1 MRFKLVLLTYLCAS
15 FFLNTP
21 VNAGVGFDDDID
33 LSLILGDGF
42 KSEKKLAKEAQE
54 AQKEKN
60 KQKKEKQEEASSE
73 EKPTL
78 DFGNKQP
85 SPSQQEISSAA
96 NLLSKVKKGLPFSPD
111 EMEAW
116 IVNTKDI
123 NNCYEN
129 GQTMLLYVVA
139 RYTDIQSIRMLI
151 ENGADLQTHCNPRY
165 EALFVAAI
173 NNPSATVTETLLNN
187 GANLIDRDIEQN
199 TALMLAATFN
209 RSSKVLDT
217 LLDYGLKTN
226 ATNKYGYDA
235 LMLAAYENGRI
246 PILQTLIDNGSDVNF
261 RDKEGHTP
269 LMAAAL
275 RGRDEA
281 MQYLIKRG
289 ADFNAK
295 DNNGVS
301 VLDYYN
307 KRHYLKTL
315 NFDDANLMT
324 PSQHLEK
331 QFEFVAENHYRYN
344 NALKNSLYSENPD
357 AEGEIALE
365 NLADVDVKDDNGC
378 TPLLAA
384 TVNNNSL
391 SVIEKLV
398 TAKANVNA
406 SCLGGKTPLMILAE
420 QTDHRYNPDEQLKKA
435 QYLLNH
441 KADPNLQDKN
451 GDTALI
457 YAVKNHAD
465 KAFIGSLVSAGAD
478 MNLANNDKQTP
489 LWVAILNNEPAET
502 VKMLIE
508 HGANPN
514 QPDVR
519 GETPLWYLL
528 RTDGNTELSCVLIR
542 GGADVEK
549 PNAAGDLPLWY
560 AFNRNV
566 DEKLLETIIAHQSN
580 LNIKNENGDTPLL
593 YAVKNDYPASIVKLL
608 LTKKADPSIA
618 DKNGYTIYDI
628 LQSNQYYDETMKKRN
643 RSRVLNA
650 W

>member
-1 MRFKLVLLTYLCAS
+1 MRFKLVLLTFLCACC
-15 FFLNTP
+15 FMNTP

-33 LSLILGDGF
+33 ISLLLGKGF
-42 KSEKKLAKEAQE
+42 KSEKNRAKEAKE
-54 AQKEKN
+54 AKKA
-60 KQKKEKQEEASSE
+60 KQKKAKNQQSE
-73 EKPTL
+73 PTL
-78 DFGNKQP
+78 DFDDKQVAP
-85 SPSQQEISSAA
+85 KNLPVAT
-96 NLLSKVKKGLPFSPD
+96 NLLSKVKKGLPFTPD
-111 EMEAW
+111 EMESW
-116 IVNTKDI
+116 ILNTKDI

-129 GQTMLLYVVA
+129 GQTMLLYVIA
-139 RYTDIQSIRMLI
+139 RYKEIAPIRMLI

-165 EALFVAAI
+165 EALFIAAI
-173 NNPSATVTETLLNN
+173 NNPSAAVIETLLNN
-187 GANLIDRDIEQN
+187 GANLIEQDLEQN
-199 TALMLAATFN
+199 TALMLAAAFN
-209 RSSKVLDT
+209 RSSKVLDI
-217 LLDYGLKTN
+217 LIDYGLKTN
-226 ATNKYGYDA
+226 TVNKYGYDA
-235 LMLAAYENGRI
+235 LMLAAYQNGRI

-261 RDKEGHTP
+261 RDREGHTP

-275 RGRDEA
+275 HGRDEA

-315 NFDDANLMT
+315 NFNSDNLVT
-324 PSQHLEK
+324 PSQRMNKE
-331 QFEFVAENHYRYN
+331 FEFVAENHYRYN
-344 NALKNSLYSENPD
+344 NALKNSLYSDNPD
-357 AEGEIALE
+357 SDEEAALE

-384 TVNNNSL
+384 VINNNSL

-406 SCLGGKTPLMILAE
+406 TCLGDKTPLMILAE
-420 QTDHRYNPDEQLKKA
+420 QTDARYNPDEQLKKA
-435 QYLLNH
+435 QYLLAH
-441 KADPNLQDKN
+441 KADPDLKDKDGN
-451 GDTALI
+451 TALM
-457 YAVKNHAD
+457 YAVKSHAN
-465 KAFIGSLVSAGAD
+465 KAFISSLVTAGAD
-478 MNLANNDKQTP
+478 MNLANNAEQTP
-489 LWVAILNNEPAET
+489 LWVALLSNEPAEN

-514 QPDVR
+514 QPDAR
-519 GETPLWYLL
+519 GETPLWYML
-528 RTDGNTELSCVLIR
+528 RTDGNPETSCILIR
-542 GGADVEK
+542 GGADVNT

-566 DEKLLETIIAHQSN
+566 DEKLLETIIAHQTD

-628 LQSNQYYDETMKKRN
+628 MQSNQYYDETMKRRN

>member
-1 MRFKLVLLTYLCAS
+1 MRFKFVLLT
-15 FFLNTP
+15 FLGSCFLFNTP
-21 VNAGVGFDDDID
+21 ANAGVGFDDDID

-42 KSEKKLAKEAQE
+42 KSEKKLAKEAKD
-54 AQKEKN
+54 AQKEKE
-60 KQKKEKQEEASSE
+60 KEKKKQQKSQDTSSQEA
-73 EKPTL
+73 PTL
-78 DFGNKQP
+78 DFSNKQP
-85 SPSQQEISSAA
+85 SPQNRSAAA

-111 EMEAW
+111 EMESW

-139 RYTDIQSIRMLI
+139 RYTDVQSIRMLI
-151 ENGADLQTHCNPRY
+151 ENGADLQTHCNLRY
-165 EALFVAAI
+165 EALFIAAI
-173 NNPSATVTETLLNN
+173 NNPSAAVTETLLNN
-187 GANLIDRDIEQN
+187 GANLIERDIEQN

-209 RSSKVLDT
+209 RSSKVLDM
-217 LLDYGLKTN
+217 LIDYGLKTN
-226 ATNKYGYDA
+226 TVNKYGYDA

-246 PILQTLIDNGSDVNF
+246 PILETLIDNGSDVNF

-324 PSQHLEK
+324 PSQRLEK

-357 AEGEIALE
+357 AEEEMALE
-365 NLADVDVKDDNGC
+365 NMADVDVKDDNGC

-384 TVNNNSL
+384 VINNNTL

-398 TAKANVNA
+398 TAKADVNA
-406 SCLGGKTPLMILAE
+406 SCMGDRTPLMILAE
-420 QTDHRYNPDEQLKKA
+420 QTDHRYNPDEQLKKV
-435 QYLLNH
+435 QYLLSH
-441 KADPNLQDKN
+441 KANPDIKDKN

-465 KAFIGSLVSAGAD
+465 KALISSLVSAGAD
-478 MNLANNDKQTP
+478 INLANNEEQTP

-514 QPDVR
+514 QPDAR
-519 GETPLWYLL
+519 GEMPLWYLL
-528 RTDGNTELSCVLIR
+528 RTDGDTELACVLIR

-566 DEKLLETIIAHQSN
+566 DEKLLETIIAHQTN

-593 YAVKNDYPASIVKLL
+593 YAVKNDYPANIVKLL
-608 LTKKADPSIA
+608 LSKGANPNAA

-628 LQSNQYYDETMKKRN
+628 LQSNQYYDETMQRRN
-643 RSRVLNA
+643 RDSVLNA

>member
-1 MRFKLVLLTYLCAS
+1 MRFKFVLLT
-15 FFLNTP
+15 FLGSCFLFNAP

-42 KSEKKLAKEAQE
+42 KSEKKLAKEAKD
-54 AQKEKN
+54 AQKEKEKK
-60 KQKKEKQEEASSE
+60 KQQKSQDTSSQEA
-73 EKPTL
+73 PTL
-78 DFGNKQP
+78 DFSNKQP
-85 SPSQQEISSAA
+85 SPQNRSAAA

-111 EMEAW
+111 EMESW

-139 RYTDIQSIRMLI
+139 RYTDVQSIRMLI

-165 EALFVAAI
+165 EALFIAAI
-173 NNPSATVTETLLNN
+173 NNPSAAVTETLLNN
-187 GANLIDRDIEQN
+187 GANLIERDIEQN

-209 RSSKVLDT
+209 RSSKVLDM
-217 LLDYGLKTN
+217 LIDYGLKTN
-226 ATNKYGYDA
+226 TVNKYGYDA

-246 PILQTLIDNGSDVNF
+246 PILETLIDNGSDVNF

-324 PSQHLEK
+324 PSQRLEK

-357 AEGEIALE
+357 AEGEMALE

-384 TVNNNSL
+384 VINNNTL

-398 TAKANVNA
+398 TAKADVNA
-406 SCLGGKTPLMILAE
+406 SCMGDRTPLMILAE
-420 QTDHRYNPDEQLKKA
+420 QTDHRYNPDEQLKKV
-435 QYLLNH
+435 QYLLSH
-441 KADPNLQDKN
+441 KANPDIKDKN
-451 GDTALI
+451 
-457 YAVKNHAD
+457 
-465 KAFIGSLVSAGAD
+465 
-478 MNLANNDKQTP
+478 
-489 LWVAILNNEPAET
+489 
-502 VKMLIE
+502 
-508 HGANPN
+508 
-514 QPDVR
+514 R
-519 GETPLWYLL
+519 
-528 RTDGNTELSCVLIR
+528 
-542 GGADVEK
+542 
-549 PNAAGDLPLWY
+549 
-560 AFNRNV
+560 FNICR
-566 DEKLLETIIAHQSN
+566 
-580 LNIKNENGDTPLL
+580 
-593 YAVKNDYPASIVKLL
+593 
-608 LTKKADPSIA
+608 
-618 DKNGYTIYDI
+618 
-628 LQSNQYYDETMKKRN
+628 
-643 RSRVLNA
+643 
-650 W
+650 

>member
-1 MRFKLVLLTYLCAS
+1 MRFKLVLLTFLCACC
-15 FFLNTP
+15 FMNTP

-33 LSLILGDGF
+33 LSLLLGKGF
-42 KSEKKLAKEAQE
+42 KSEKNQAEEA
-54 AQKEKN
+54 AQKAKKKKAK
-60 KQKKEKQEEASSE
+60 KQQNA
-73 EKPTL
+73 PTL
-78 DFGNKQP
+78 DFDDKP
-85 SPSQQEISSAA
+85 SAQKDLPVAT
-96 NLLSKVKKGLPFSPD
+96 NLLSKVKKGLPFTPD
-111 EMEAW
+111 EMESW
-116 IVNTKDI
+116 ILNTKDI

-129 GQTMLLYVVA
+129 GQTMLLYVIA
-139 RYTDIQSIRMLI
+139 RYKEITPIRMLI

-165 EALFVAAI
+165 EALFIAAI
-173 NNPSATVTETLLNN
+173 NNPSAAVIEVLLNN
-187 GANLIDRDIEQN
+187 GANLIEQDLEQN
-199 TALMLAATFN
+199 TALMLAAAFN
-209 RSSKVLDT
+209 RSSKVLDM
-217 LLDYGLKTN
+217 LIDYGLKTN
-226 ATNKYGYDA
+226 TVNKYGYDA
-235 LMLAAYENGRI
+235 LMLAAYQNGRI

-261 RDKEGHTP
+261 RDREGHTP

-315 NFDDANLMT
+315 NFDSDGLVT
-324 PSQHLEK
+324 PSQRMNKE
-331 QFEFVAENHYRYN
+331 FEFVAENHYRYN

-357 AEGEIALE
+357 SDEEAALE

-384 TVNNNSL
+384 VINNNSL

-406 SCLGGKTPLMILAE
+406 TCLGDKTPLMILAE
-420 QTDHRYNPDEQLKKA
+420 QTDARYDSDEQLKKA
-435 QYLLNH
+435 QYLLAH
-441 KADPNLQDKN
+441 KADPNLKDKDGN
-451 GDTALI
+451 TALI
-457 YAVKNHAD
+457 YAVKNHTD
-465 KAFIGSLVSAGAD
+465 KAFISSLVSAGAD
-478 MNLANNDKQTP
+478 INLTNDAEQTP
-489 LWVAILNNEPAET
+489 LWVALLSEEPAET

-514 QPDVR
+514 QPDTR
-519 GETPLWYLL
+519 GETPLWYML
-528 RTDGNTELSCVLIR
+528 RTDGNTETACILIR
-542 GGADVEK
+542 GGADVNT

-566 DEKLLETIIAHQSN
+566 DEKLLETIIAHQTD
-580 LNIKNENGDTPLL
+580 LNIKNENGDTPLI
-593 YAVKNDYPASIVKLL
+593 YAVKNDYPANIVKQLL
-608 LTKKADPSIA
+608 SKGADPSIA
-618 DKNGYTIYDI
+618 DRNGYTIYDI
-628 LQSNQYYDETMKKRN
+628 MQSNQFYDETVKKRN
-643 RSRVLNA
+643 RNRVLNA